1 MGLFTQIP
9 DDIQQ
14 GQACA
19 NFFFIYCCLLS
30 PMLWLGMV
38 VVGLT
43 GGLGAGK
50 TTIASLFQDCGAK
63 VIDADQLARDVV
75 KPGKPAW
82 KEIKHQ
88 FGNGVFHSDKTLNR
102 KALAQ
107 VVFHNP
113 SKLKFLQNIIHPRV
127 AREQATRTKVIGK
140 AFPQAVIIYD
150 AALLI
155 EAGAHRR
162 MDHVIVVKADRS
174 TQISRVCHRDGLTKT
189 EALRRIRQQ
198 MPLRQKLQYAD
209 TVLDGAWTRP
219 RLRLVVESLY
229 RTYQKEAHQRG
240 PKRSLT

>member
-1 MGLFTQIP
+1 
-9 DDIQQ
+9 
-14 GQACA
+14 
-19 NFFFIYCCLLS
+19 
-30 PMLWLGMV
+30 MLWLAMV

-43 GGLGAGK
+43 GGLGVGK
-50 TTIASLFQDCGAK
+50 TTIAGLFQDCGAK
-63 VIDADQLARDVV
+63 VIDADQLTRDVV

-82 KEIKHQ
+82 KEIKQQ

-102 KALAQ
+102 EALAQ

-113 SKLKFLQNIIHPRV
+113 SKLKILQNIIHPRV
-127 AREQATRTKVIGK
+127 AREQAKRTKAISKVS
-140 AFPQAVIIYD
+140 PQAVIIYD

-174 TQISRVCHRDGLTKT
+174 TQISRACYRDGLSKN

-209 TVLDGAWTRP
+209 TVLDGAWPRP
-219 RLRLVVESLY
+219 RLRLVVGSLY
-229 RTYQKEAHQRG
+229 RTYQKEARQRG

>member
-1 MGLFTQIP
+1 MGPFTHIP

-14 GQACA
+14 GQAGSK
-19 NFFFIYCCLLS
+19 FFSIYCCLLS

-50 TTIASLFQDCGAK
+50 TTIAGLFQDCGAK
-63 VIDADQLARDVV
+63 VIDADKLARDVV

-82 KEIKHQ
+82 KEIEKQ
-88 FGNGVFHSDKTLNR
+88 FGNGVYHSDKTLNR
-102 KALAQ
+102 QALAQ
-107 VVFHNP
+107 VVFHKP
-113 SKLKFLQNIIHPRV
+113 SKLKILQNIIHPRV
-127 AREQATRTKVIGK
+127 AREQARRTKVIGK
-140 AFPQAVIIYD
+140 AFPQAVVIYD

-174 TQISRVCHRDGLTKT
+174 KQIARVCHRDGLTKT

-209 TVLDGAWTRP
+209 TVLDGTWPRP

-229 RTYQKEAHQRG
+229 RTYQKEARQRS

>member
-1 MGLFTQIP
+1 
-9 DDIQQ
+9 
-14 GQACA
+14 
-19 NFFFIYCCLLS
+19 
-30 PMLWLGMV
+30 MV

-50 TTIASLFQDCGAK
+50 TTIAGLFQACGAK

-82 KEIKHQ
+82 KEIKKQ
-88 FGNGVFHSDKTLNR
+88 FGHSMFHSDKTLNR
-102 KALAQ
+102 QALAQ

-113 SKLKFLQNIIHPRV
+113 SKLKILQNIIHPRV

-140 AFPQAVIIYD
+140 AFPQAIIIYD

-174 TQISRVCHRDGLTKT
+174 TQISRVCRRDGITKT
-189 EALRRIRQQ
+189 EALRRIKQQ

-209 TVLDGAWTRP
+209 TVLDGTWPRP
-219 RLRLVVESLY
+219 RLRLVVKSLY
-229 RTYQKEAHQRG
+229 RTYQNEAHQRVS
-240 PKRSLT
+240 KQSFT

>member
-1 MGLFTQIP
+1 MGPFTHIP

-14 GQACA
+14 GQAGSK
-19 NFFFIYCCLLS
+19 FFSIYCCLLS

-50 TTIASLFQDCGAK
+50 TTIAGLFQDCGAK
-63 VIDADQLARDVV
+63 VIDADKLARDVV

-82 KEIKHQ
+82 KEIEKQ
-88 FGNGVFHSDKTLNR
+88 FGNGVYHSDKTLNR
-102 KALAQ
+102 QALAQ
-107 VVFHNP
+107 VVFHKP
-113 SKLKFLQNIIHPRV
+113 SKLKILQNIIHPRV
-127 AREQATRTKVIGK
+127 AREQARRTKVIGK
-140 AFPQAVIIYD
+140 AFPQTVIIYD

-174 TQISRVCHRDGLTKT
+174 KQIARVCHRDGLTKT

-209 TVLDGAWTRP
+209 MVLDGTWPRP

-229 RTYQKEAHQRG
+229 RTYQKEARQRS

>member
-1 MGLFTQIP
+1 MGPFTHIP

-14 GQACA
+14 GQAGSK
-19 NFFFIYCCLLS
+19 FFSIYCCLLS

-50 TTIASLFQDCGAK
+50 TTIAGLFQDCGAK
-63 VIDADQLARDVV
+63 VIDADKLARDVV

-82 KEIKHQ
+82 KEIKKQ
-88 FGNGVFHSDKTLNR
+88 FGNGVYHSDKTLNR
-102 KALAQ
+102 QALAQ
-107 VVFHNP
+107 VVFHKP
-113 SKLKFLQNIIHPRV
+113 SKLKILQNIIHPRV
-127 AREQATRTKVIGK
+127 AREQARRTKVIGK

-174 TQISRVCHRDGLTKT
+174 KQIARVCHRDGLTKT

-209 TVLDGAWTRP
+209 TALDGTWPRP

-229 RTYQKEAHQRG
+229 RTYQKEARQRS

>member
-1 MGLFTQIP
+1 
-9 DDIQQ
+9 
-14 GQACA
+14 
-19 NFFFIYCCLLS
+19 
-30 PMLWLGMV
+30 MLWLGMV

-50 TTIASLFQDCGAK
+50 TTIAGLFQDCGAK

-82 KEIKHQ
+82 KEIKRQ
-88 FGNGVFHSDKTLNR
+88 FGNSVFHSDKTLNR
-102 KALAQ
+102 QALAQ
-107 VVFHNP
+107 VVFLNP
-113 SKLKFLQNIIHPRV
+113 SKLKIIHPRV

-174 TQISRVCHRDGLTKT
+174 TQISRVCYRDGLTKT

-209 TVLDGAWTRP
+209 TVLDGAWPRP

-229 RTYQKEAHQRG
+229 RTYQQEARQRG
-240 PKRSLT
+240 PK